1 MCGDKRFFRLKAFQ
15 KKVFRFSF
23 RIKNLIKSNY
33 FGVFF
38 LSRMI
43 VEFKMIILGGKFM
56 IYFIDSSLRQNMHSI
71 PRGYK
76 LHVNTDLLDK
86 CKML

>member
-1 MCGDKRFFRLKAFQ
+1 MWGQKILSIKGVSEKSFQVFIQDKKSY
-15 KKVFRFSF
+15 K
-23 RIKNLIKSNY
+23 IKL
-33 FGVFF
+33 FWVFF